1 MPRGNREVRWP
12 LRRLFSMER
21 TLARQLH
28 VSAIQIGRFL
38 VSITT
43 QSRITS
49 PAETEDRQVAPL
61 ADVEEH
67 LLACCRALMYANP
80 FMAFGNAMLTGFVMS
95 RLRRNQRRG

>member
-1 MPRGNREVRWP
+1 
-12 LRRLFSMER
+12 MER
-21 TLARQLH
+21 TLARRLH
-28 VSAIQIGRFL
+28 VFGRPDRRFL
-38 VSITT
+38 VSLTT

-49 PAETEDRQVAPL
+49 PMKAEDRPAATL

-67 LLACCRALMYANP
+67 LLACCRALLYANP